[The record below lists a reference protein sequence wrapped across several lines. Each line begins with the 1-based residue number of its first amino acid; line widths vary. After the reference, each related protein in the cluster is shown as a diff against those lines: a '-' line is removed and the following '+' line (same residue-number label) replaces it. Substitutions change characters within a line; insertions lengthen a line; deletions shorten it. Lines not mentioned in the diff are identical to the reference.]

1 MRNVPLQNDKGVV
14 KVKTQVDIYTGF
26 LGSGKTSLI
35 KQVLDSRVYSKERI
49 VIILCEAGE
58 EGIDEESY
66 SRGNVYIKRLSKH
79 EPLESSIIKE
89 ACKKHLPHR
98 IIIEQNGMSSLEEL
112 LGVLGG
118 RGVRK
123 YCEISNIVN
132 VVDCRIFDMLMNIT
146 GNTLVEQAVN
156 SDTVILNYADK
167 TPVDRLDNIKKTI
180 KALNKQTEILSIEWP
195 EDYEE
200 YLKDNNKKEIKGS
213 FLKKPLD
220 VLLAVFFVFAVGYL
234 LTTVFT
240 VSDFGSANMD
250 LSWLQVINTI
260 FISIL
265 MQAFPFLLLGVLVSS
280 IIQVF
285 VSREMVIKYFP
296 KSKAVSFLVAIL
308 GGLFFPVCDC
318 AIVPVASRLVKKGVP
333 LYAAVT
339 FMLAAPI
346 LNPIVIASTLYAF
359 PGQPHIAFYRIYLG
373 VAIAVVSGL
382 TFLFFPENEK
392 KLLTGGNGLLCSCT
406 HCSSVGTRGAAE
418 KISAIFK
425 HAGEEFFD
433 VGRFLVIGALL
444 TSIFQVAIPK
454 DLLLEVGNSG
464 VVSLVI
470 MMAAAVILSV
480 CSSSDAFIARS
491 FANQFSIGSVMGFLV
506 LGPMIDIKNV
516 LMLLGSFNKR
526 FVAKFLF
533 VVCGLA
539 FAMLMFF
546 TSILF

>member
-1 MRNVPLQNDKGVV
+1 M
-14 KVKTQVDIYTGF
+14 KTQVDLYTGF
-26 LGSGKTSLI
+26 LSSGKTSLI

-49 VIILCEAGE
+49 VIILCESGE
-58 EGIDEESY
+58 EDIDEESC
-66 SRGNVYIKRLSKH
+66 SRENVYIKRLTKD
-79 EPLESSIIKE
+79 EPLEASIIKE
-89 ACKKHLPHR
+89 AYKKHLPHR

-112 LGVLGG
+112 LGVLDE

-123 YCEISNIVN
+123 NCEISNIVN
-132 VVDCRIFDMLMNIT
+132 VVDCRTFDMLMNIT
-146 GNTLVEQAVN
+146 GNTLVEQAAN

-167 TPVDRLDNIKKTI
+167 AMADRLGNIEKTI
-180 KALNKQTEILSIEWP
+180 KALNKQAEILRIELP
-195 EDYEE
+195 EDYGE
-200 YLKDNNKKEIKGS
+200 YLKDNSAEETKGS
-213 FLKKPLD
+213 FLKKPSD
-220 VLLAVFFVFAVGYL
+220 VLLAVSFILVVGYFL
-234 LTTVFT
+234 MTVFT
-240 VSDFGSANMD
+240 VSDFGSAKMD

-265 MQAFPFLLLGVLVSS
+265 MQAFPFLILGVLVSS

-296 KSKAVSFLVAIL
+296 KSKAASFLAAIL

-318 AIVPVASRLVKKGVP
+318 AIVPVATRLVKKGVP

-346 LNPIVIASTLYAF
+346 VNPIVIASTLYAF

-373 VAIAVVSGL
+373 VAIAVASGL
-382 TFLFFPENEK
+382 TFLFFPGNEK
-392 KLLTGGNGLLCSCT
+392 KLLTGGNSLLCSCT
-406 HCSSVGTRGAAE
+406 YCSSVGNKGGAAE

-491 FANQFSIGSVMGFLV
+491 FANQFSMGSVMGFLV

-516 LMLLGSFNKR
+516 LMLLGNFNKR
-526 FVAKFLF
+526 FVAKFLI

-539 FAMLMFF
+539 FAILIFF
-546 TSILF
+546 TAIFF

>member
-1 MRNVPLQNDKGVV
+1 M
-14 KVKTQVDIYTGF
+14 KTQVDLYTGF
-26 LGSGKTSLI
+26 LSSGKTSLI
-35 KQVLDSRVYSKERI
+35 KQALDSRVHSKERI
-49 VIILCEAGE
+49 VVILCEAGE
-58 EGIDEESY
+58 EDIEESY
-66 SRGNVYIKRLSKH
+66 PRRNVFIKRLSKD
-79 EPLESSIIKE
+79 EPLEASIIKE
-89 ACKKHLPHR
+89 VYKKYLPHR

-112 LGVLGG
+112 LDVLEEGG
-118 RGVRK
+118 IRK
-123 YCEISNIVN
+123 YCEVSSIVN
-132 VVDCRIFDMLMNIT
+132 VIDCRTFDMLMNIT
-146 GNTLVEQAVN
+146 GNTLVEQVVN
-156 SDTVILNYADK
+156 SDLVILNYADNASA
-167 TPVDRLDNIKKTI
+167 DRLDNLKKTI
-180 KALNKQTEILSIEWP
+180 KALNKQAKIQSIELL
-195 EDYEE
+195 EDYGK
-200 YLKDNNKKEIKGS
+200 YLVHRSETVSGRS
-213 FLKKPLD
+213 WLRKPSD
-220 VLLAVFFVFAVGYL
+220 VLLAVFFVLVAGYF
-234 LTTVFT
+234 LTTILT
-240 VSDFGSANMD
+240 VSNLGNAKLD
-250 LSWLQVINTI
+250 LSWLQLLNTI
-260 FISIL
+260 FVSIL

-285 VSREMVIKYFP
+285 VSKEMVIKYFP
-296 KSKAVSFLVAIL
+296 KSKAASFFTAIL

-346 LNPIVIASTLYAF
+346 VNPIVIASTLYAF
-359 PGQPHIAFYRIYLG
+359 PGQPSVAFYRIYLG
-373 VAIAVVSGL
+373 VTIAVASGL
-382 TFLFFPENEK
+382 VFLFFPENEK
-392 KLLTGGNGLLCSCT
+392 KLLTGSNSLLCNCT
-406 HCSSVGTRGAAE
+406 YCSSIGTKGGVRE

-464 VVSLVI
+464 VVSLLI
-470 MMAAAVILSV
+470 MMAAAFILSV

-491 FANQFSIGSVMGFLV
+491 FANQFSMGSVMGFLV

-526 FVAKFLF
+526 FVVKFLF

-539 FAMLMFF
+539 FAILLLF